1 MYIYI
6 YIYLHML
13 HMHMTF
19 TFDPAKKIPRILD
32 ALDRNGS
39 V

>member
-1 MYIYI
+1 MYI

-19 TFDPAKKIPRILD
+19 TFDRAKKIPRILD
-32 ALDRNGS
+32 VLDRTGC